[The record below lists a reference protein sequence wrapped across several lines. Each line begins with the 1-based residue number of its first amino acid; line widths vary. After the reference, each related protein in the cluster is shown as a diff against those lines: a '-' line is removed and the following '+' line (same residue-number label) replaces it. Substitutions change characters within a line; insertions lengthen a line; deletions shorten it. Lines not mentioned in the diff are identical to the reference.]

1 MEINTLLVQFEDK
14 LVIQRYSQSSI
25 LSYKNLI
32 NRFLSLASNKFSHP
46 LDISSENIE
55 KYILWLIHN
64 KKISQSYQKMNLAA
78 ITKFY
83 SLLFDIKLSLH
94 HLYPK
99 RTEHTLPKYL
109 SQSEVKKMILNTD
122 NLKHK
127 CILCLLYARGLRL
140 SEVLNLKL
148 TDIDSTKMTLNLRQ
162 SKGKK
167 DRQVMLSEKLL
178 IYLREYY
185 KEFKPKDYVFEGQ
198 FNEQYS
204 ARSVQMLIKQIAS
217 KSNISKKVTPHI
229 LRHSFATHL
238 LENGIDIRIIKELL
252 GHNDIKTTEIYT
264 HITDI
269 TKQKIKSPLDDL

>member
-1 MEINTLLVQFEDK
+1 
-14 LVIQRYSQSSI
+14 
-25 LSYKNLI
+25 
-32 NRFLSLASNKFSHP
+32 
-46 LDISSENIE
+46 
-55 KYILWLIHN
+55 
-64 KKISQSYQKMNLAA
+64 
-78 ITKFY
+78 
-83 SLLFDIKLSLH
+83 
-94 HLYPK
+94 
-99 RTEHTLPKYL
+99 
-109 SQSEVKKMILNTD
+109 
-122 NLKHK
+122 
-127 CILCLLYARGLRL
+127 
-140 SEVLNLKL
+140 
-148 TDIDSTKMTLNLRQ
+148 MTLTLRQ